1 MEINICIG
9 ERLKE
14 VREALALS
22 QTEFAQIAER
32 AGVPGATRQSQA
44 KYEKGLATP
53 GATYLAAIS
62 AAGADTNYILT
73 GQRSQ
78 PPSHE
83 RLEIA
88 LATVGLS
95 TAEAAA
101 KALKVSLKDMRGML
115 AGKQPLNEALHEP
128 LRKLG
133 VDVRYVLEGD
143 GGDRSQADLA
153 LNPAEAKLLRD
164 YRASYVDV
172 QAALCA
178 AAQAGAAA
186 NKKL

>member
-1 MEINICIG
+1 MEISSRLQE
-9 ERLKE
+9 ERKRLGLTQ
-14 VREALALS
+14 EALA
-22 QTEFAQIAER
+22 ER
-32 AGVPGATRQSQA
+32 LEATKRSVINWEGGAALPGAEMLA
-44 KYEKGLATP
+44 KYA
-53 GATYLAAIS
+53 
-62 AAGADTNYILT
+62 AAGADLRYILE
-73 GQRSQ
+73 GRRPQQ
-78 PPSHE
+78 PLHE

-88 LATVGLS
+88 LATANLP

>member
-1 MEINICIG
+1 MNIF

-14 VREALALS
+14 ERERMGLS
-22 QTEFAQIAER
+22 QEKFGAIGGVKKLAQIN
-32 AGVPGATRQSQA
+32 
-44 KYEKGLATP
+44 YEKGERNPDSA
-53 GATYLAAIS
+53 YLAAIG
-62 AAGADTNYILT
+62 AAGADVRYILE
-73 GQRSQ
+73 GQRAQS
-78 PPSHE
+78 PSHE

-101 KALKVSLKDMRGML
+101 KALKVSPKDMRAML
-115 AGKQPLNEALHEP
+115 AGKQPLAEALHEP

-143 GGDRSQADLA
+143 GGDRSQADHA

-164 YRASYVDV
+164 YRASNVDV

-186 NKKL
+186 NKKV

>member
-1 MEINICIG
+1 M
-9 ERLKE
+9 
-14 VREALALS
+14 
-22 QTEFAQIAER
+22 
-32 AGVPGATRQSQA
+32 
-44 KYEKGLATP
+44 
-53 GATYLAAIS
+53 LAAIS

-101 KALKVSLKDMRGML
+101 KALKVNPKDMRAML
-115 AGKQPLNEALHEP
+115 AGKLPLAEALHEP

-143 GGDRSQADLA
+143 GSDRSQADRA

-164 YRASYVDV
+164 YRASPVEV
-172 QAALCA
+172 QAVLCA
-178 AAQAGAAA
+178 AAQTGAA
-186 NKKL
+186 KKKV